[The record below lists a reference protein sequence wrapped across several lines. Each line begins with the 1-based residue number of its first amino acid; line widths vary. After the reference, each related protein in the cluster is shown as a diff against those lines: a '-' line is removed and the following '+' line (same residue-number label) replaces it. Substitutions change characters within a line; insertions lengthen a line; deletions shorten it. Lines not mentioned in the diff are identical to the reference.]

1 MDMRT
6 KFRFVIEDDNEDI
19 VYMCETWQD
28 ELSEFTG
35 AMQVDGFTIDEK
47 RKRQIIEMAKFGR
60 VTV

>member
-6 KFRFVIEDDNEDI
+6 KFSFVIDDDNEDI

-28 ELSEFTG
+28 ALGEFIT

-47 RKRQIIEMAKFGR
+47 RKRQIIELAKFGR

>member
-6 KFRFVIEDDNEDI
+6 KFRFVIDDDNEDI
-19 VYMCETWQD
+19 VYMCKTWQD
-28 ELSEFTG
+28 ELGEFIT

-47 RKRQIIEMAKFGR
+47 RKRQIIELAKFGR